1 MDNRRQTNSTQSGTR
16 QYVRQN
22 STAGVNPLCDRLR
35 AQYSGRVGAAINR
48 SEIRKAELQRE
59 AARNGW
65 DCVRRPAPTYK
76 VRSALRTYDPDE
88 ITETAERTAGP
99 VPSGLDGDM
108 KIYQPKSS
116 RLERELA
123 YASAS
128 GPEAVPEPQ
137 RSPGNVMTDSVTVKG
152 RGVGTRTQGGSDRG
166 FLANIG
172 DILVGRNLARSDE
185 KKVKKNDF
193 PVGAIVAIVI
203 VALLFMIV
211 VYCSMQKFMI
221 ESEIAGLENQVS
233 ELSNVEKDL
242 KFELEMRE
250 DLRDIEKY
258 AVEKI
263 GMVKKENVQTK
274 YVNTVSEE
282 KSRVISDEREGPDS
296 VPAILSIFGSFIE
309 YID

>member
-1 MDNRRQTNSTQSGTR
+1 
-16 QYVRQN
+16 
-22 STAGVNPLCDRLR
+22 
-35 AQYSGRVGAAINR
+35 
-48 SEIRKAELQRE
+48 
-59 AARNGW
+59 
-65 DCVRRPAPTYK
+65 
-76 VRSALRTYDPDE
+76 
-88 ITETAERTAGP
+88 
-99 VPSGLDGDM
+99 M